1 LYTSGGILSNEL
13 DIGCMAV
20 AKLGHEGRSPR

>member
-1 LYTSGGILSNEL
+1 LSNEL